1 MAGLGSFNGDVGR
14 FQIADFAHHDNV
26 GILAQKGA
34 QGRSKGEPL
43 FVVDVYLV
51 DAGQVDLSRVF
62 RGGDVHVFRVENIQA
77 GIEGNGF
84 ARAGGAGD
92 QHHAVGAVD
101 GFQQQFFLKRLK
113 AQLLDIERA
122 RI

>member
-1 MAGLGSFNGDVGR
+1 M
-14 FQIADFAHHDNV
+14 
-26 GILAQKGA
+26 
-34 QGRSKGEPL
+34 

-62 RGGDVHVFRVENIQA
+62 RGGDVDVFRVENIQA

-84 ARAGGAGD
+84 ARAGGAGY
-92 QHHAVGAVD
+92 QYHAVGTVD

-113 AQLLDIERA
+113 TQLLDIERA